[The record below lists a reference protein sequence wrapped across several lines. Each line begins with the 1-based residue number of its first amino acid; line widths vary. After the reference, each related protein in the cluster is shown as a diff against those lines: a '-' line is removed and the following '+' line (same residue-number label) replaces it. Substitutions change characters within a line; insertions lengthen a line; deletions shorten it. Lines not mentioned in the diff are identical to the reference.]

1 MSENSI
7 IQIYSSAAGDAS
19 ASVDMP
25 DEGLLLGAAIAA
37 QYTANADGEGVNI
50 ELSFGS
56 TSSFSSNDGR
66 SIIAQWSG
74 KVGLLTS
81 GAASNAI
88 NQQVSFADGIKVF
101 AGERIFTHN
110 VAIGAGAFEK
120 CKILLLMRFKSF
132 VPRRR

>member
-1 MSENSI
+1 MAENSI
-7 IQIYSSAAGDAS
+7 IQIFSSAAGDAS

-37 QYTANADGEGVNI
+37 QYTANADGEGINI

-56 TSSFSSNDGR
+56 TSSFTSNDGR
-66 SIIAQWSG
+66 SIIAQWAG
-74 KVGLLTS
+74 KVGMLTS
-81 GAASNAI
+81 GMSSNAF
-88 NQQVSFADGIKVF
+88 NQQVMFGDGIKIF
-101 AGERIFTHN
+101 AGERIYTHN

-120 CKILLLMRFKSF
+120 CKILLLCRFKAF